1 MKNYWSQPSFFFLLL
16 AAMLL
21 VSSCGWFKPARD
33 SEKEKVYTEDDLGDL
48 QGTKVFDPETGEWR
62 TVREVSQKVDTVR
75 WTELSEKDYPPIM
88 TDGTWSTTGSNS
100 GSPGGPAGGGGQY
113 DVSIILPFLA
123 NQSSIGEIDPNSYWA
138 MHYYAGARLAYE
150 SLAAT
155 GASLNVTVS
164 DSDGSSI
171 KINRLL
177 SENKAKDAE
186 LIIGPYKRDNVRL
199 MEPFS
204 KQNNIPLAVPYTAQ
218 LGLANGN
225 PNYIQL
231 NPSLASHCEAIT
243 KHARAVY
250 DTENITLV
258 AQDLPQ
264 EKNRFVFFQK
274 TNSNIEGTSIGA
286 YFREYAVTTDEDNQ
300 FEIDMVPYISQGETS
315 VFIIPSW
322 SSESFVYS
330 VLRALMIEQAK
341 GENIVVYGMPMWI
354 DFDQIDYEFYQKLNV
369 HVSSASYI
377 DPTDERVRQF
387 KRKFF
392 DTYGTIPREEAY
404 LGYDAMNY
412 FGRMLHQYGK
422 EFPKSIDREPYDV
435 LHGRFE
441 FERVVLQPEDHR
453 EDLDYFDQLENK
465 FVHILQFR
473 DFQFQPAR

>member
-1 MKNYWSQPSFFFLLL
+1 M
-16 AAMLL
+16 
-21 VSSCGWFKPARD
+21 VSSCGWLKPARD

-88 TDGTWSTTGSNS
+88 TDGTWSNTGGIS
-100 GSPGGPAGGGGQY
+100 GSPGTPGGGGQY

-150 SLAAT
+150 SLTAA
-155 GASLNVTVS
+155 GVSLNVTVS

-171 KINRLL
+171 KVNRLL
-177 SENKAKDAE
+177 SENSAKDAE

-204 KQNNIPLAVPYTAQ
+204 KQNDIPLAVPYTAQ

-264 EKNRFVFFQK
+264 EKNRFVYFQK
-274 TNSNIEGTSIGA
+274 TNSNIEGTSIGS
-286 YFREYAVTTDEDNQ
+286 YFREYVVTTDDDNQ

-341 GENIVVYGMPMWI
+341 GENIVVYGMPMWK

-387 KRKFF
+387 KQKFF

-412 FGRMLHQYGK
+412 FGRMLNQFGK
-422 EFPKSIDREPYDV
+422 GFPKSIDREPYDV

>member
-1 MKNYWSQPSFFFLLL
+1 MKNYWPKGSFFFLLL

-21 VSSCGWFKPARD
+21 ASSCSWLKPARD

-62 TVREVSQKVDTVR
+62 TVREVSQKVDTIR
-75 WTELSEKDYPPIM
+75 WKELSEKDYPPIM
-88 TDGTWSTTGSNS
+88 TDGTWSSTGENTGTTGN
-100 GSPGGPAGGGGQY
+100 PTTNGQY

-123 NQSSIGEIDPNSYWA
+123 NQSSVGEIDPNSYWA
-138 MHYYAGARLAYE
+138 MHYYAGAKLAYE
-150 SLAAT
+150 SLAAA
-155 GASLNVTVS
+155 GISLDVSVS

-171 KINRLL
+171 KVNRLL
-177 SENKAKDAE
+177 NEPKTKDAS

-218 LGLANGN
+218 VGLAKGN

-250 DTENITLV
+250 DTENITLI

-264 EKNRFVFFQK
+264 EKNRFVYFQK
-274 TNSNIEGTSIGA
+274 ANANIEGTNIGSV
-286 YFREYAVTTDEDNQ
+286 FREYVVTTDEDNQ
-300 FEIDMVPYISQGETS
+300 FEIDVVPYVSEGETS
-315 VFIIPSW
+315 VFIVPSW
-322 SSESFVYS
+322 SSESFIYS

-341 GENIVVYGMPMWI
+341 GENIVVYGMPMWM

-412 FGRMLHQYGK
+412 FGRMLNQYGK
-422 EFPKSIDREPYDV
+422 EFPNSIDREPYDV

-441 FERVVLQPEDHR
+441 FERIVLQPEEHR
-453 EDLDYFDQLENK
+453 EDLNYFDQLENK